1 MLEIK
6 ILAKRLNIETNHL
19 KINIRK
25 IDTHLSAAKYQVEFV
40 NLMEEE
46 AVEDAGYG
54 DKLGLDMAL
63 DSDVLEKDISVVS
76 GAMSI
81 IRIQIYCYL

>member
-1 MLEIK
+1 M
-6 ILAKRLNIETNHL
+6 
-19 KINIRK
+19 KINIQK
-25 IDTHLSAAKYQVEFV
+25 IYTHLSAAKYQVAFV

-46 AVEDAGYG
+46 AKEDAGYG
-54 DKLGLDMAL
+54 DKLDLDMAL

-81 IRIQIYCYL
+81 MRMKIYCYL

>member
-1 MLEIK
+1 MG
-6 ILAKRLNIETNHL
+6 
-19 KINIRK
+19 
-25 IDTHLSAAKYQVEFV
+25 
-40 NLMEEE
+40 
-46 AVEDAGYG
+46 DAGYG

-81 IRIQIYCYL
+81 IRMQVYCYISEQLK